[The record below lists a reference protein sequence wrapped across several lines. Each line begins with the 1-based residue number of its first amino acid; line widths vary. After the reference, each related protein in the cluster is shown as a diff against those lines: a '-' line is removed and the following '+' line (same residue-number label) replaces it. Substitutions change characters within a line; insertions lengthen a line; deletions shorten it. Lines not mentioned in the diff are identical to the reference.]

1 MGARYQKGIYSKQ
14 TSSISCPSS
23 RDLFEIEQIQKK
35 KRQRIHKQH
44 RSHALQIS
52 PSVP

>member
-1 MGARYQKGIYSKQ
+1 MLSEGDLFKANKKLSG
-14 TSSISCPSS
+14 ISCPSS
-23 RDLFEIEQIQKK
+23 TDLFEIEQIPK